1 MASSQLASAVCDG
14 KILIHQMIKLT
25 LSHDH
30 RIVDGGLGARFVSA
44 ITQTLATIGLLKL
57 LGV

>member
-1 MASSQLASAVCDG
+1 
-14 KILIHQMIKLT
+14 MIKLT